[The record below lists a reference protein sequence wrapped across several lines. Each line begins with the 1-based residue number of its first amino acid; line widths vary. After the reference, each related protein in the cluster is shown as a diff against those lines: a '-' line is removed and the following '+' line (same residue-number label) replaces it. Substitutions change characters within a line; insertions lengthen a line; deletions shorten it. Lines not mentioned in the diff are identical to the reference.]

1 MKLHVIISF
10 ISVTNKWTT
19 YYYMESSIFKF
30 LAEQEIP
37 EKTAGKDEEE
47 ESFWASISREGST

>member
-1 MKLHVIISF
+1 
-10 ISVTNKWTT
+10 
-19 YYYMESSIFKF
+19 MESSISKF

-47 ESFWASISREGST
+47 ESFWASIFKEGSIWKLVQMFVF